1 MDLKIGQWPEYVH
14 NSLDQ
19 IKRIQSGKKLKKKI
33 MELDLKGGA
42 DSPVVVIQGSARDPY
57 VATLNSCTCADF
69 SIRELPCKHIYCLAD
84 QLGLLSGLPAYDKK
98 KASFDPASDLKKYK
112 DLFEAGQKSMDA
124 YIKIGTVLEK
134 MIK

>member
-1 MDLKIGQWPEYVH
+1 MNLKIGQWPESVH

-33 MELDLKGGA
+33 IEMDLKSGQ
-42 DSPVVVIQGSARDPY
+42 DSPVIVIQGSAKDPY
-57 VATLNSCTCADF
+57 VATMNTCTCADF
-69 SIRELPCKHIYCLAD
+69 SIRGLPCKHIYCLAD
-84 QLGLLSGLPAYDKK
+84 QLGLLSGLPVYDKK
-98 KASFDPASDLKKYK
+98 NASFNPASDLKKYK
-112 DLFEAGQKSMDA
+112 ELFEDGQISMDA